1 MATENNI
8 SVPKHPTKDTTNS
21 EETNIITVAYM
32 NTRGQTGLDIAK
44 QVQIE
49 NFLKVYKVDILNCQ
63 EVNIKEDTF
72 SQMNFI
78 ANSYEII
85 TNNATNKYG
94 TCCLVSNSF
103 QPENIKCDTNGRAIV
118 FNIKNYTF
126 SNI

>member
-49 NFLKVYKVDILNCQ
+49 NFLKVYKVDNVDKSTIN
-63 EVNIKEDTF
+63 
-72 SQMNFI
+72 
-78 ANSYEII
+78 
-85 TNNATNKYG
+85 
-94 TCCLVSNSF
+94 
-103 QPENIKCDTNGRAIV
+103 
-118 FNIKNYTF
+118 
-126 SNI
+126 